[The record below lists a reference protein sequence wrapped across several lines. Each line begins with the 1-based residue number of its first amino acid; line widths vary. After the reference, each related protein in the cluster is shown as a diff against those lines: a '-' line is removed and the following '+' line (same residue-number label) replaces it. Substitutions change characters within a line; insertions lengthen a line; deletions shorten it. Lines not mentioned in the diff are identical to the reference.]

1 MKNYFLLLAVL
12 LSCVGCGTKSSQNMA
27 SQVVV
32 TTFPSSMG
40 DAGVSVYLPAGYAES
55 NLAYPVLY
63 LLHGSGDDETGWLTK
78 GKAKYILDSL
88 ITNELSRPMIVV
100 MPNGY
105 LEQTGQVRPTRL
117 WMESTF
123 EENFS
128 QLIAWTEAHYRTL
141 SNKENRAIA
150 GLSMGGFH
158 TMHTA
163 ALLNQSFDY
172 VGIFSALYVPH
183 MGQPHS
189 ERTLEI
195 SALALSDKAA
205 YQQTEALLQ
214 QQFADAPQLYWIAC
228 GKEDS
233 LYEDNVIYRQYLD
246 EKQYPYEYHGSEG
259 GHSWNNWMDYLT
271 LFAQRLFK

>member
-1 MKNYFLLLAVL
+1 
-12 LSCVGCGTKSSQNMA
+12 
-27 SQVVV
+27 
-32 TTFPSSMG
+32 
-40 DAGVSVYLPAGYAES
+40 
-55 NLAYPVLY
+55 
-63 LLHGSGDDETGWLTK
+63 
-78 GKAKYILDSL
+78 
-88 ITNELSRPMIVV
+88 MIVV

-105 LEQTGQVRPTRL
+105 LEQTGLIKPFRL

-163 ALLNQSFDY
+163 ALRNQSFDY

-228 GKEDS
+228 GKEDF

-246 EKQYPYEYHGSEG
+246 EKHYPYEYHESEG